1 MLDALKNDEKKT
13 LQKLQK
19 EKAKA
24 SKGKKTE
31 INIPDTYFQEQALQN
46 EYIDP

>member
-13 LQKLQK
+13 LQKLQL

-24 SKGKKTE
+24 AKSRST
-31 INIPDTYFQEQALQN
+31 D
-46 EYIDP
+46 IDW